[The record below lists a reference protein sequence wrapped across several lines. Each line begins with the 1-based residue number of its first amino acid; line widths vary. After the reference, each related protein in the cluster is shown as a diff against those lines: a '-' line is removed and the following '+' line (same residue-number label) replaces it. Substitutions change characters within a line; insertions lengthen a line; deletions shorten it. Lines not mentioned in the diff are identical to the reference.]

1 MAIEASKVEVSRS
14 GAEHSSGSA
23 VRIVVVA
30 SNYGAAAGEHFPD
43 RAEVITR
50 VEVRR
55 CSDVLTLPVIA
66 LSYGVRRVA
75 EFTFLLTVPD
85 EFARRVDRRA
95 GFLDNLNDT
104 AQPVIGEFAPR
115 CEARIID
122 GDEPIRSVPLKC
134 SGPAVARD
142 AAVQVVRERAVC
154 STGLAGD

>member
-23 VRIVVVA
+23 VRSVVVA
-30 SNYGAAAGEHFPD
+30 SNYGSAAGEHFPH

-85 EFARRVDRRA
+85 AFARRVDRRA
-95 GFLDNLNDT
+95 GFLDNLNYT
-104 AQPVIGEFAPR
+104 AQPVLGEFARR
-115 CEARIID
+115 CEARILD
-122 GDEPIRSVPLKC
+122 GDVPLTC
-134 SGPAVARD
+134 LPSHCPG
-142 AAVQVVRERAVC
+142 
-154 STGLAGD
+154 